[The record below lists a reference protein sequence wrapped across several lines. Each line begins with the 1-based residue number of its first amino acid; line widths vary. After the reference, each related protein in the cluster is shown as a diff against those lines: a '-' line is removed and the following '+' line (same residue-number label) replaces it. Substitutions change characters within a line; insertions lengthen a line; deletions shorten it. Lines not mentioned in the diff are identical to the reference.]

1 MSIPILFASSY
12 QKRMS
17 SGRTKP
23 CLFLC
28 EDDSGDQLGE
38 YVVKL
43 KAGIEHGVNGLVAE
57 LLSAQLAKFL
67 DIPVPEP
74 ALIQVDPAITEVI
87 SDQELADK
95 IRNSAG
101 SNYGSRLV
109 TGGFETWPIG
119 KALPMALKQL
129 ATEIFAFDAL
139 IQNPDRRD
147 DKPNVLWRGDDL
159 YIIDHEMSFSFIY
172 GILLSSNPRQLSG
185 LPFLRKHLFYQGL
198 KGREVSLDR
207 FAGALETLSE
217 EVLDE
222 MISNIPEE
230 WRNDNISKMATHII
244 EISSHT
250 NEFIDE
256 LRRVIL

>member
-28 EDDSGDQLGE
+28 EDENGDLLGE

-43 KAGIEHGVNGLVAE
+43 KAGMEHGVNGLVSE

-67 DIPVPEP
+67 DIPAPEP

-101 SNYGSRLV
+101 LNYGSRLV

-129 ATEIFAFDAL
+129 AGEIFAFDAL
-139 IQNPDRRD
+139 VQNPDRRD
-147 DKPNVLWRGDDL
+147 EKPNVLWKSDDL

-172 GILLSSNPRQLSG
+172 AILLSASPWQLSG
-185 LPFLRKHLFYQGL
+185 QSFLRKHLFYQGL
-198 KGREVSLDR
+198 KGQDVSLDR

-217 EVLDE
+217 EALDK
-222 MISNIPEE
+222 MTTNIPED
-230 WRNDNISKMATHII
+230 WRNDNILRMAAHLK

-256 LRRVIL
+256 IRRVLL

>member
-1 MSIPILFASSY
+1 MPIPILFASSY
-12 QKRMS
+12 QKRML

-28 EDDSGDQLGE
+28 EDDNGDLLGE

-43 KAGIEHGVNGLVAE
+43 KAGMENGVNGLVAE
-57 LLSAQLAKFL
+57 LMAAQLAKFL

-95 IRNSAG
+95 LRNSAG
-101 SNYGSRLV
+101 LNYGSRFI
-109 TGGFETWPIG
+109 TGGFETRPIG

-129 ATEIFAFDAL
+129 SLEIFAFDAL
-139 IQNPDRRD
+139 LQNPDRRD
-147 DKPNVLWRGDDL
+147 DKPNILWKSDDL

-172 GILLSSNPRQLSG
+172 AILQSANPWQLSE
-185 LPFLRKHLFYQGL
+185 LPFLRKHLFYPGL
-198 KGREVSLDR
+198 KGQGVSLDR

-222 MISNIPEE
+222 MIKNIPEE
-230 WRNDNISKMATHII
+230 WRNDNISKMVAHLR
-244 EISSHT
+244 EIACHT
-250 NEFIDE
+250 NQFIDE
-256 LRRVIL
+256 IRRVLL

>member
-1 MSIPILFASSY
+1 M
-12 QKRMS
+12 
-17 SGRTKP
+17 
-23 CLFLC
+23 
-28 EDDSGDQLGE
+28 
-38 YVVKL
+38 
-43 KAGIEHGVNGLVAE
+43 EHGVNGLVAE
-57 LLSAQLAKFL
+57 LLAAQLAKFL

-74 ALIQVDPAITEVI
+74 AIIRVDPAITEVI

-101 SNYGSRLV
+101 LNYGNQFI

-129 ATEIFAFDAL
+129 SVEIFAFDAL
-139 IQNPDRRD
+139 VQNPDRRN

-159 YIIDHEMSFSFIY
+159 YIIDHEMSFSFVY
-172 GILLSSNPRQLSG
+172 DILPLSNSWQVSG

-222 MISNIPEE
+222 MISNVPED
-230 WRNDNISKMATHII
+230 WRNDNISKMAAHLK

-256 LRRVIL
+256 IRRVLL